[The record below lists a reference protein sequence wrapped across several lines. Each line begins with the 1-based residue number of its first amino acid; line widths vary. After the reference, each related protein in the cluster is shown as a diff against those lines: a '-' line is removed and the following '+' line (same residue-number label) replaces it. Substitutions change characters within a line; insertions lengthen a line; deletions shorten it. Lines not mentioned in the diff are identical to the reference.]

1 MSNIIHG
8 DVIDKRKERIIREA
22 EATKEAMIQERNAAE
37 RQIVGLIVQ
46 IAKAHDALED
56 LAAITDVTIPNL
68 EALAIS
74 KGVMPDSTEWLTLI
88 TSITPLKWQLEAIE
102 DTTWAE
108 CWAGLK
114 SRFQEYLAEIAR
126 ANAEAQAE

>member
-37 RQIVGLIVQ
+37 RQIVGLIIQ

-74 KGVMPDSTEWLTLI
+74 KGVMPDSAEWLTLI

-108 CWAGLK
+108 
-114 SRFQEYLAEIAR
+114 
-126 ANAEAQAE
+126 